1 VSATRGMQCA
11 AAAVAAAAVVAGAS
25 LGTTTDESKG
35 SSLTHAAAAPV
46 TSHEATVTRSR
57 HAELPGGGRKIFPGR
72 VLVAYYGTA
81 NTGSLGVLGEDSPDD
96 ITERLRRAA
105 RPFAGPHRKVQIVY
119 ELIASVAQASA
130 GPDGDYSNYI
140 AHADVRR
147 YVRAAKRNDALLVL
161 DLQPGRS
168 DFLPQARHF
177 RWALRKPWVGLAL
190 DPEWHMG
197 PHGVPGQAIGH
208 VSAGAVNEVSRFVAR
223 IVAKHQL
230 PQKLFMVHQF
240 RADMV
245 RHIGRIKHRE
255 GLAMVQHVD
264 GFGSRRQKLAT
275 YHAVAKPDAHPTVGT
290 VRQLPVIGDLSRA
303 DRSSW
308 ARVACRWP
316 RRLRDGDPDAET
328 AAALA

>member
-1 VSATRGMQCA
+1 VAAIRGLRCA
-11 AAAVAAAAVVAGAS
+11 AAAVSAAVVVAGVS
-25 LGTTTDESKG
+25 LATTEESRG
-35 SSLTHAAAAPV
+35 SSLTQPGAAPAAPDD
-46 TSHEATVTRSR
+46 ATATRSR
-57 HAELPGGGRKIFPGR
+57 HAELPGGGRKIFEGR

-81 NTGSLGVLGEDSPDD
+81 NTASLGVLGEDPPDD
-96 ITERLRRAA
+96 ITKRLRRAA

-130 GPDGDYSNYI
+130 GPDGDYSNYV
-140 AHADVRR
+140 ADADVRR

-197 PHGVPGQAIGH
+197 SHGVPGQVIGH

-240 RADMV
+240 RSDMV
-245 RHIGRIKHRE
+245 RHMGKIKHRE

-275 YHAVAKPDAHPTVGT
+275 YHAVAKPDRFHMGFKLFYDEDSNLFRPSRVLRIHP
-290 VRQLPVIGDLSRA
+290 
-303 DRSSW
+303 
-308 ARVACRWP
+308 RVKFVSYQ
-316 RRLRDGDPDAET
+316 
-328 AAALA
+328 